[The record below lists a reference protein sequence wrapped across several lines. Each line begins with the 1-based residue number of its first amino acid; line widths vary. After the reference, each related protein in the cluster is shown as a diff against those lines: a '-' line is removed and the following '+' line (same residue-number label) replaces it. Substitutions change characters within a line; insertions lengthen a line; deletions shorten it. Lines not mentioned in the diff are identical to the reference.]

1 MRKTLLALAILAAG
15 GLTIGA
21 ATSASAMQ
29 LNQAGSTGIVQP
41 GANVQLAGGGG
52 GHHHHHG
59 GFFRGR
65 RGLFLVPLPGGGCY
79 ESCRYNHGPR
89 YCHAQCGY

>member
-1 MRKTLLALAILAAG
+1 MKKTLLALAMLAAG

-21 ATSASAMQ
+21 ATTASAMQ
-29 LNQAGSTGIVQP
+29 FNQAGSAGIVQP
-41 GANVQLAGGGG
+41 GANVQLVH
-52 GHHHHHG
+52 GHGHGHHHG

-65 RGLFLVPLPGGGCY
+65 RGGLFLIPLPGGGCY

-89 YCHAQCGY
+89 YCRAQCGY

>member
-21 ATSASAMQ
+21 ATTASAMQ
-29 LNQAGSTGIVQP
+29 FNQAGTAGIVQP
-41 GANVQLAGGGG
+41 GANVQLAH
-52 GHHHHHG
+52 GHGHHHG